1 MTNPLPDQETSANTS
16 LMGRRR
22 AVALRYQRNQDTA
35 PRVTAS
41 GQGLIAEAI
50 IKKARE
56 AGITLME
63 DPDLVNLLGKIPVGD
78 TIPPPLYKAVAEV
91 LAYVYR
97 MNKSFP
103 K

>member
-1 MTNPLPDQETSANTS
+1 MTNSGATQEPF
-16 LMGRRR
+16 RRR
-22 AVALRYQRNQDTA
+22 AVALRYQRNQDAA

-50 IKKARE
+50 LKKARE

-63 DPDLVNLLGKIPVGD
+63 DPDLVNLLGKVPVGD
-78 TIPPPLYKAVAEV
+78 AIPPTLYKAVAEV

-97 MNKSFP
+97 MNKSFSV
-103 K
+103 

>member
-1 MTNPLPDQETSANTS
+1 MDAEGNAPLRQ
-16 LMGRRR
+16 
-22 AVALRYQRNQDTA
+22 AVALRYRKSKDVA

-41 GQGLIAEAI
+41 GQGRIADAI

-63 DPDLVNLLGKIPVGD
+63 DPDLVNVLNKIPVGE
-78 TIPPPLYKAVAEV
+78 TIPLNLYKAVAEV

-97 MNKSFP
+97 VNKRFIP
-103 K
+103 

>member
-1 MTNPLPDQETSANTS
+1 MAEGDSSGGWSAPF
-16 LMGRRR
+16 RRR
-22 AVALRYQRNQDTA
+22 AVALRYQRNKDTA

-50 IKKARE
+50 MQKARE

-78 TIPPPLYKAVAEV
+78 SVPPDLYKAVAEV

-103 K
+103 V